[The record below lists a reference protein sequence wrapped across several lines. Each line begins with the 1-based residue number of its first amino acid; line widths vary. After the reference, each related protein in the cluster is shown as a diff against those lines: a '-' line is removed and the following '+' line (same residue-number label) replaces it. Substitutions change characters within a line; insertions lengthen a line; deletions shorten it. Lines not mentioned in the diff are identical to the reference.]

1 VADVTDVTD
10 VHRSVFFE
18 SRAAVS
24 GDSPT
29 AGGCAGF
36 PHRGEKFDDLVGR
49 PGEQMRRSDLLA
61 GAALS
66 CAAVT
71 LREPANGAPPSG
83 NPADA
88 ALMAFLDAEWADS
101 LKRSPETASFQ
112 GDRTGDDRWD
122 DVSLAAQAENNAR
135 DRAALA
141 RLGRLDRRALSEDA
155 RLNYDL
161 YAQQLRD
168 SIRGFDLGTY
178 YFALNQRGGVQS
190 DSTIVDVLPFT
201 TVADYEALIARIRAW
216 PRKVDQTIEV
226 LSAAVTRRLLWPQV
240 VMVRVT
246 AQIDRLN
253 VAPEDHPFF
262 APFKS
267 MPAGIAAAD
276 ASRLRAAA
284 SSGIAHSVLP
294 AQQKLKTFM
303 TATYL
308 PAAPREIGLSR
319 VPNGAALYAYFLET
333 NTTTS
338 LGADRI
344 HALGLAEVARI
355 RAEMQN
361 TAPKTGY
368 SGSISDV
375 FAAMRGDRANYFET
389 ASDLLEAYR
398 AGAKR
403 IDPELVTFFDP
414 LPRQPYGVF
423 PIPDAIAPDT
433 TAAYYQ
439 EGSLDGRRAGG
450 MHVNLY
456 QPGSRPIY
464 EMPVLTLHESV
475 PGHHLQFALANELGQ
490 LPSFR
495 RTAYYVG
502 YSEGWG
508 LYAESLGYDIGV
520 YDNPKAVLGAQ
531 SFEMWRAVRLVVD
544 TGMHALGW
552 SRERAI
558 DYFFENAGRPKLDVT
573 NEIDRYITDPGQ
585 ACAYKIGQLKILE
598 LRERAKAKLG
608 AKFDIRAFHATVL
621 GAGSVPLNVLESRVD
636 AWLAGS
642 ADDARHA

>member
-1 VADVTDVTD
+1 
-10 VHRSVFFE
+10 
-18 SRAAVS
+18 
-24 GDSPT
+24 
-29 AGGCAGF
+29 
-36 PHRGEKFDDLVGR
+36 
-49 PGEQMRRSDLLA
+49 MRRSDLLS

-71 LREPANGAPPSG
+71 LGE
-83 NPADA
+83 PADA
-88 ALMAFLDAEWADS
+88 APPSNNSADAALTAFLDAEWAES
-101 LKRSPETASFQ
+101 LKRSPENASFQ
-112 GDRTGDDRWD
+112 GDRSGDDRWD
-122 DVSLAAQAENNAR
+122 DVSLAAQADDNAR
-135 DRAALA
+135 DRDALA
-141 RLGRLDRRALSEDA
+141 RLKRLDRRAMSDGA
-155 RLNYDL
+155 QLNYDL
-161 YAQQLRD
+161 YARQLRD
-168 SIRGFDLGTY
+168 SIRGFELGTY
-178 YFALNQRGGVQS
+178 CFALNQRGGVQS

-201 TVADYEALIARIRAW
+201 SVRDYEALIARINTW

-226 LSAAVTRRLLWPQV
+226 LSAAVARKLLWPQV
-240 VMVRVT
+240 VMVRVP
-246 AQIDRLN
+246 AQLDRLN
-253 VAPEDHPFF
+253 VAPEDHAFF

-267 MPAGIAAAD
+267 MPPAIAAAD
-276 ASRLRAAA
+276 ASRLREAAHA
-284 SSGIAHSVLP
+284 GIAQHVLP

-303 TATYL
+303 TQTYL

-333 NTTTS
+333 NTTTD
-338 LGADRI
+338 LGAERI
-344 HALGLAEVARI
+344 HALGLQEVARI
-355 RAEMQN
+355 RGEMLS

-368 SGSISDV
+368 SGSLNEV
-375 FAAMRGDRANYFET
+375 FAAMRGDRANYFAT
-389 ASDLLEAYR
+389 ADALLEAYR

-403 IDPELVTFFDP
+403 IDPELVTLFDP

-433 TAAYYQ
+433 TAAYYEQ
-439 EGSLDGRRAGG
+439 GSLDGLRAGG

-475 PGHHLQFALANELGQ
+475 PGHHLQFALASELGE

-508 LYAESLGYDIGV
+508 LYAESLGYQIGV

-544 TGMHALGW
+544 TGMHAMGW

-585 ACAYKIGQLKILE
+585 ACSYKLGQLKILE
-598 LRERAKAKLG
+598 LRDRAKAKLG
-608 AKFDIRAFHATVL
+608 AKFDIRAFHAVVL
-621 GAGSVPLNVLESRVD
+621 GAGSVPLDVLEARVD
-636 AWLAGS
+636 AWLAG
-642 ADDARHA
+642 